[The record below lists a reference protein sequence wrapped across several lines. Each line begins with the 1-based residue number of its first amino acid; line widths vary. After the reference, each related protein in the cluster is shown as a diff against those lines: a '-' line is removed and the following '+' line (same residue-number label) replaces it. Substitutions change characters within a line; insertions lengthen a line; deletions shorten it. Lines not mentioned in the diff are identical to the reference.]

1 MVNTAKFLKGYHNRV
16 YFYSSGTI
24 LARVSHRLKRYML
37 KLNSAVDNGE
47 EENEE
52 EENEEEESV
61 NPPPM
66 DAAIMIRKV
75 VYIPICDIHT
85 HVHLYKHSTRRCS
98 TTGNSTK

>member
-52 EENEEEESV
+52 EENEEEENEEEENEEEESV

-75 VYIPICDIHT
+75 VYIPICVYT
-85 HVHLYKHSTRRCS
+85 HACALIQTLYT
-98 TTGNSTK
+98 